1 MKQKIIY
8 ATVGAVLI
16 LLLRN
21 RVPAAVTNAIPAL

>member
-8 ATVGAVLI
+8 VLVGIALA

-21 RVPAAVTNAIPAL
+21 RVPAAVTNVVPAL